1 MDDGR
6 RLRPPAK
13 ASNIKEGVLNMSQKK
28 GIVIICNLDTRGED
42 IIFVKH
48 MIEERGHTA
57 YFLDFSMEEPP
68 PFPGDITCEQVAERG
83 GMTIEAVRECYRSDR
98 DRAMEN
104 QIRGAISIVADM
116 MKEGKVQGVFG
127 VGGGTSSLVGTSV
140 MKSLP
145 FGMPKLMASPM
156 AAHPAYVGKYVGTS
170 DITMHHTV
178 LDVVKMNPLLK
189 AQIINAVGA
198 ICGMVEVTQGTNI
211 KFDRPCVAISSF
223 GFGEMAVQAALSMLE
238 EAGFTPIVCHA
249 QGKGDKAME
258 DMIRAGAFH
267 GVLDICIGGII
278 ENLFKGNR
286 DPGSDRLNAA
296 VETGIPMVLAPC
308 GLDIL
313 SYGGRADML
322 EKTKD
327 RPQYVQDSLRVQVRT
342 TADELRQAADVI
354 AERLNNA
361 KGPWTFLIPLK
372 GWSSQ
377 DLEGR
382 IIYDPVADAAFV
394 ARLKEKLKEPG
405 RVKEIDLHLYTPEF
419 ARAAVDEFVRL
430 YQGAKKN

>member
-1 MDDGR
+1 MTG
-6 RLRPPAK
+6 
-13 ASNIKEGVLNMSQKK
+13 KK

-42 IIFVKH
+42 IVFVKQL
-48 MIEERGHTA
+48 IEERGHEA

-68 PFPGDITCEQVAERG
+68 PFAGDITCEQVAERG

-104 QIRGAISIVADM
+104 QIRGASSIVADM
-116 MKEGKVQGVFG
+116 LKEGKVQGVFG

-140 MKSLP
+140 MKGLP

-156 AAHPAYVGKYVGTS
+156 AAHPSYVGKYVGTS

-189 AQIINAVGA
+189 AQITNAVGA
-198 ICGMVEVTQGTNI
+198 ICGMVEMTQGTKI
-211 KFDRPCVAISSF
+211 KFDKPCVAISSF
-223 GFGEMAVQAALSMLE
+223 GFAEMAVQTALGMLD

-258 DMIRAGAFH
+258 DMIRSGAFH
-267 GVLDICIGGII
+267 GVLDICTGGIV

-286 DPGSDRLNAA
+286 DPGPDRLMAA

-313 SYGGRADML
+313 SYGGRPDML
-322 EKTKD
+322 EKTKN

-342 TADELRQAADVI
+342 TAEELRKAADVI
-354 AERLNNA
+354 AERLNRA
-361 KGPWTFLIPLK
+361 KGKWTFLIPLK

-382 IIYDPVADAAFV
+382 IIYDPQADAAFV
-394 ARLKEKLKEPG
+394 ARLKEKLIDPA
-405 RVKEIDLHLYTPEF
+405 RVKEVELHLYTPEF
-419 ARAAVDEFVRL
+419 ARVAVDEFVQL
-430 YQGAKKN
+430 HAAEKAPAEMTA